1 MHRGGVGAARVER
14 GLLQRATANQLPHE
28 LTGMHSRRGAAEP
41 TGHWRLLLLWGRS
54 KLTYSAPVSLLEH
67 AEQAE
72 GAGGAVVG
80 GQSGSPWPRF
90 GHGFLGIATQESL
103 RILGRSPRSPQPQ
116 PTGLVVHGRW
126 VMGLGILISQKRQPV
141 SRDRCVHIEMH
152 SLCVFLDLLQ
162 SIS

>member
-14 GLLQRATANQLPHE
+14 GLLQRATTDQLPHE
-28 LTGMHSRRGAAEP
+28 LTGMHSRRRAAEP
-41 TGHWRLLLLWGRS
+41 TSHWRLLLLWGRS

-103 RILGRSPRSPQPQ
+103 FTLGRSPRSPQPQ
-116 PTGLVVHGRW
+116 PTGLVVPFRW
-126 VMGLGILISQKRQPV
+126 VHREGILISQKRQPV
-141 SRDRCVHIEMH
+141 SRDRCVHPGIDT
-152 SLCVFLDLLQ
+152 LCLFLDLLAKVC
-162 SIS
+162 

>member
-14 GLLQRATANQLPHE
+14 GLLQRATADQLPHE

-80 GQSGSPWPRF
+80 DQSGSPWPRF

-103 RILGRSPRSPQPQ
+103 RLLMGAPRLPLPSPTSISVCLQWVLGLEFSIFKKQ
-116 PTGLVVHGRW
+116 
-126 VMGLGILISQKRQPV
+126 QPV

>member
-14 GLLQRATANQLPHE
+14 GLLQRATADQLPHE

-41 TGHWRLLLLWGRS
+41 TSHWRLLLLWGRS

-90 GHGFLGIATQESL
+90 GHGFLGIATQESPNAAGPL
-103 RILGRSPRSPQPQ
+103 PAVTPATAHGPRGAWSV
-116 PTGLVVHGRW
+116 GSADGNS
-126 VMGLGILISQKRQPV
+126 GFQKTAASE
-141 SRDRCVHIEMH
+141 SR
-152 SLCVFLDLLQ
+152 
-162 SIS
+162 